1 MLSINAYNW
10 QISVK
15 SLVVFDLE
23 FGDEYHEAV
32 QPVTGTVTCG
42 VWMLLDAERGPQTY
56 LSAAAAA
63 GVFRSGTV

>member
-23 FGDEYHEAV
+23 FGDEYHDSR
-32 QPVTGTVTCG
+32 
-42 VWMLLDAERGPQTY
+42 LFSR
-56 LSAAAAA
+56 
-63 GVFRSGTV
+63 